1 MNEEIRCITNEGKTT
16 QNEWENNISNFLP
29 ALYIAYQGNSFSIL
43 YPLTCLNK
51 DTTVMLQQASAYEEQ
66 GRANI
71 ARLATKFSGYRCVK
85 RRMPPTK
92 QACGSVQ

>member
-1 MNEEIRCITNEGKTT
+1 
-16 QNEWENNISNFLP
+16 
-29 ALYIAYQGNSFSIL
+29 
-43 YPLTCLNK
+43 
-51 DTTVMLQQASAYEEQ
+51 MLQQASAYEEQ

-92 QACGSVQ
+92 QACGSVQWLSLLEHQFFFIYNETYEL